1 MALFALRSLSET
13 HTLEHAEENYR
24 VAKKVA
30 QYRVSEKAVF
40 VPAFPG
46 DKYLPFA
53 AVTRAVCRNSGL
65 PVKGT
70 CGKAIPVVRI
80 RLWYDGEEFY
90 QEIIVERAEQAEL
103 ILGALAAARPDLRI
117 DRDTKKFEIF

>member
-1 MALFALRSLSET
+1 MALFPLKSLSATCTIENVD
-13 HTLEHAEENYR
+13 ENYR

-30 QYRVSEKAVF
+30 QYRVSEKAVY

-53 AVTRAVCRNSGL
+53 AVTKAVSRNSGL

-70 CGKAIPVVRI
+70 CGKAVPVVRVK
-80 RLWYDGEEFY
+80 LWYDGEFY
-90 QEIIVERAEQAEL
+90 QELIVERAEQANL
-103 ILGALAAARPDLRI
+103 ILDALAAARPDLHI
-117 DRDTKKFEIF
+117 DRETRKFEIF

>member
-1 MALFALRSLSET
+1 MALFPLKSLSATCTIENVD
-13 HTLEHAEENYR
+13 ENYR

-30 QYRVSEKAVF
+30 QYRVSEKAVY

-53 AVTRAVCRNSGL
+53 AVTKAVSRNSGL

-70 CGKAIPVVRI
+70 CGKAVPVVRI
-80 RLWYDGEEFY
+80 KLWYDGEFY
-90 QEIIVERAEQAEL
+90 QELIVERAEQANL
-103 ILGALAAARPDLRI
+103 ILDALAAARPDLNI
-117 DRDTKKFEIF
+117 DRETRKFEIF

>member
-1 MALFALRSLSET
+1 MALFPLKSLSATCTIENVD
-13 HTLEHAEENYR
+13 ENYR

-30 QYRVSEKAVF
+30 QYRVSEKAVY

-53 AVTRAVCRNSGL
+53 AVTKAVSRNSGL

-70 CGKAIPVVRI
+70 CGKAVPVVRVK
-80 RLWYDGEEFY
+80 LWYDGEFY
-90 QEIIVERAEQAEL
+90 QELIVERAEQANL
-103 ILGALAAARPDLRI
+103 ILDALAAVRPDLHI
-117 DRDTKKFEIF
+117 DRETRKFEIF